1 MSAAIVAV
9 VGYTVWLT
17 YQVQQ
22 DLGDAEAAVSDLR
35 QALNGDDAAARDR
48 AIADLQDAARS
59 AENRTDGAWWS
70 VMTHVPL
77 VGDDADGVRVLS
89 RTLSSVA
96 TDAVAPIASTVDALD
111 GVYQGGR
118 IDLAAVESMQEPVGR
133 ASEALTAAATE
144 VQAVDSSGFVGVLD
158 RRFDDYADQ
167 LERAAVSLR
176 SADTAVRVLPRMVG
190 ADGPR
195 DYLLLFQNNAEVR
208 ATGGMPGAWALIHA
222 EDGRIDMARQGVAG
236 DFPTADTPVVPLTPE
251 EVEVYGKEIGV
262 FFQNPGFAP
271 DFPRAAQMWDAH
283 WDRRF
288 PNVDLDGVL
297 ALDPVGMSYLLEGT
311 GPVTVDGRSLT
322 SENLVE
328 ELLSRPYLE
337 LEPEEQDVFFGGAA
351 RAIFDAASTDVRSP
365 VSLVDGFER
374 AAREGR
380 FLVAS
385 FDEEDQALLADS
397 RVLGELAGD
406 DQRTPHVDVGLND
419 ATGSKMSYYLRYRV
433 TVESMS
439 CENDRQQ
446 LAAQMTLNQVI
457 TAADAAELPVSV
469 TGGGVRGVDA
479 GSQVVSI
486 RIYSP
491 AGGAIGDI
499 TLNGRKVEPFEQN
512 VRVKDRQVVTVV
524 TELSTLDDA
533 VINWTME
540 SGPGQVGDGELGV
553 TPSVVSG
560 IAGGVFRSS
569 CSS

>member
-1 MSAAIVAV
+1 MAAAIIAV
-9 VGYTVWLT
+9 VGYTAWQT

-22 DLGDAEAAVSDLR
+22 DLGDAEGAVSELR
-35 QALNGDDAAARDR
+35 RALNDDDAPARDR
-48 AIADLQDAARS
+48 AIAALQDAASS
-59 AENRTDGAWWS
+59 AEDRTDGAWWG

-96 TDAVAPIASTVDALD
+96 TDAIAPIASTVDSLD
-111 GVYQGGR
+111 RIYQGGR
-118 IDLAAVESMQEPVGR
+118 IDLAGVESMQEPVAR
-133 ASEALTAAATE
+133 ASKALTAAATE
-144 VQAVDSSGFVGVLD
+144 VEAVDSSGFVGVLD

-167 LERAAVSLR
+167 LGRAAVSLR

-190 ADGPR
+190 AEGPR
-195 DYLLLFQNNAEVR
+195 DYLLLFQNNAEIR

-222 EDGRIDMARQGVAG
+222 EDGRIDMARQGVAL

-271 DFPRAAQMWDAH
+271 DFPRAARIWDAH
-283 WDRRF
+283 WDNRF
-288 PNVDLDGVL
+288 PDVDLDGVM

-337 LEPEEQDVFFGGAA
+337 LEPEEQDLFFGGAA
-351 RAIFDAASTDVRSP
+351 RAIFDAAATDVPSP

-380 FLVAS
+380 FLVAT

-397 RVLGELAGD
+397 RVLGELTGD
-406 DQRTPHVDVGLND
+406 DGQTPHVDVGLND

-433 TVESMS
+433 AVESRS
-439 CENDRQQ
+439 CNDDRQQ
-446 LAAQMTLNQVI
+446 LAAKMTLNQVI
-457 TAADAAELPVSV
+457 SATDAAELPVSV
-469 TGGGVRGVDA
+469 TGGGIRGVDA
-479 GSQVVSI
+479 GSQVVPI
-486 RIYSP
+486 RIYGP
-491 AGGAIGDI
+491 AGGTIGDI
-499 TLNGRKVEPFEQN
+499 TLNGRKVDPFEQD
-512 VRVKDRQVVTVV
+512 VRVKNRQVVTIV

-533 VINWTME
+533 VLNWTME

-553 TPSVVSG
+553 TPSVVPGTSSG
-560 IAGGVFRSS
+560 SYGSS
-569 CSS
+569 CP